1 MCRVRFRGRDR
12 VRSMFWT
19 IMLLAKSWRPL
30 YIIDRCVNIWYIL
43 LSYYNKLYR
52 LVILNT
58 ITLIRMM

>member
-1 MCRVRFRGRDR
+1 
-12 VRSMFWT
+12 MFWT
-19 IMLLAKSWRPL
+19 IMLIQEHVYFAKSWRPF

-58 ITLIRMM
+58 MTLIRMM